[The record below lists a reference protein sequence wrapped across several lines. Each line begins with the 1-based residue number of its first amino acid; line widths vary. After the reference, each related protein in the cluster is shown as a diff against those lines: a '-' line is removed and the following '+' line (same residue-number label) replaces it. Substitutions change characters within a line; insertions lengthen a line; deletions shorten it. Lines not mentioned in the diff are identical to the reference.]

1 MQPKQGRH
9 PSFAFTASICWAGL
23 LTPDVLQIVTKQD
36 FIETFHCEHWSMS
49 VSLRLSEFA
58 ILPMSS
64 WSHSFKPAHF
74 WAEM

>member
-1 MQPKQGRH
+1 MLFSG
-9 PSFAFTASICWAGL
+9 
-23 LTPDVLQIVTKQD
+23 PDVQQILTGRD
-36 FIETFHCEHWSMS
+36 FVKTHHCEYWSMS
-49 VSLRLSEFA
+49 VSLRLLEFA